1 MHTKS
6 RHEYSL
12 NEERFGV
19 KGERSQ
25 QESRDGVMLGFRFQH
40 QTFIAWEFSVL
51 HLLNLPL
58 TYTQNNTPQPQ
69 DHLTRTQFMCCLQAT
84 FILHI
89 LKFGLFG
96 VI

>member
-6 RHEYSL
+6 RQEYSL

-25 QESRDGVMLGFRFQH
+25 QESRDGVMLSFRFQH

-51 HLLNLPL
+51 HLLNLPH
-58 TYTQNNTPQPQ
+58 TYMQNNTPQPQ
-69 DHLTRTQFMCCLQAT
+69 DHLTCAQVMRYLQTT
-84 FILHI
+84 FIFHI
-89 LKFGLFG
+89 LKAQT
-96 VI
+96 I